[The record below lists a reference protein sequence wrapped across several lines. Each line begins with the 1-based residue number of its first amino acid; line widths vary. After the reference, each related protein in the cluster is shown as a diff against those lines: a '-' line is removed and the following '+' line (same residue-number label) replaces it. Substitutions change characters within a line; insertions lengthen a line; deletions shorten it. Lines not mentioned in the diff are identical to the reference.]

1 MTVYAI
7 FRESIE
13 VVYYLTAPVLAIFAW
28 RALKQIQVG
37 ADQVKAI
44 RDTARTAAQREA
56 LRISAEQTIDFAA
69 AFVPLWSQFEELRNA
84 GKYPIL
90 SKAKVEE
97 SWPNIQCHFQDL
109 SGMLNE
115 VSSNE
120 ALVITI
126 ANRMEG
132 FAMYFACG
140 VADGDKAYRPA
151 ASIFCEAARA
161 FLPYLIFANERE
173 NQFTYTLSLYGS
185 WAIRRFSEDTTKEIA
200 KKSDMMSKIRVPEV
214 HPIGTR
220 DAQQAAPR
228 NGA

>member
-7 FRESIE
+7 FREGIE
-13 VVYYLTAPVLAIFAW
+13 VAYYLTAPVIAFFAW
-28 RALKQIQVG
+28 KALKQIQVG

-44 RDTARTAAQREA
+44 RDTARMAAQREA
-56 LRISAEQTIDFAA
+56 LRISAEQTIDFAET
-69 AFVPLWSQFEELRNA
+69 FVPLWNQFDALRHQ

-97 SWPNIQCHFQDL
+97 SRPNIQCHFQDL
-109 SGMLNE
+109 PGMLKE
-115 VSSNE
+115 VFSNE
-120 ALVITI
+120 SLVVTI
-126 ANRMEG
+126 CNRMEG

-173 NQFTYTLSLYGS
+173 NQFTYTLSLYGT
-185 WAIRRFSEDTTKEIA
+185 WAMRRFSEETTKEIA
-200 KKSDMMSKIRVPEV
+200 AKSDLMSKIRVPEF
-214 HPIGTR
+214 HPIGTK
-220 DAQQAAPR
+220 DAQSGPR
-228 NGA
+228 K